1 MPRYQLDQI
10 PSYKQTLLDAIVAIS
25 TSDAPVLGD
34 ICNLQEVYYLL
45 DALELRKGRELP
57 EPEAF
62 RLKAG

>member
-34 ICNLQEVYYLL
+34 ICNLQEIYYLL

-57 EPEAF
+57 QPDTV
-62 RLKAG
+62 RLKVS